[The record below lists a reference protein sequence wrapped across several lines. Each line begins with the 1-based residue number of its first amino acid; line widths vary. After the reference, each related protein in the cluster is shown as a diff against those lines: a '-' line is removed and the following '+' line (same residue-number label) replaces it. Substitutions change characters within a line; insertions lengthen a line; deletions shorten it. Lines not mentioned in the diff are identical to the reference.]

1 MGRDHMPEE
10 ATRRL
15 LKLFGIALTDLED
28 LTRTTLERVQAL
40 GSGHQD
46 PALILELAE
55 QWAKASDETM
65 ARWLEVTQWLVET
78 QAKGRA
84 SLLGA
89 IGTLRRPLG

>member
-1 MGRDHMPEE
+1 MPEE

-28 LTRTTLERVQAL
+28 LTKTTLESMQVLGPGPRVPGTA
-40 GSGHQD
+40 
-46 PALILELAE
+46 LELSE
-55 QWAKASDETM
+55 QWLKASDEAM

-84 SLLGA
+84 GLLRA
-89 IGTLRRPLG
+89 IGTARQSLG